1 MSEVK
6 TTQLFNFMGKQNSWQ
21 NVFPN
26 GTWQDYYRWIRY
38 GFADVAYEFLVKS
51 SEEVSIE
58 FPFVVKTMAPVK
70 EVWKFNLKMP
80 VKRVNYGT
88 KFTILPGSAVFYY
101 ADNFKLPAEA
111 LRRSVYEL
119 LRAWGNIKISIDL
132 HQIYTNLCMLSSWSR
147 FLNGEWQSCGSWT
160 LST

>member
-6 TTQLFNFMGKQNSWQ
+6 TTQLFNFMVEQNSWQ

-38 GFADVAYEFLVKS
+38 GTVDVAYEYLLKS

-70 EVWKFNLKMP
+70 EVRKFNLKMP